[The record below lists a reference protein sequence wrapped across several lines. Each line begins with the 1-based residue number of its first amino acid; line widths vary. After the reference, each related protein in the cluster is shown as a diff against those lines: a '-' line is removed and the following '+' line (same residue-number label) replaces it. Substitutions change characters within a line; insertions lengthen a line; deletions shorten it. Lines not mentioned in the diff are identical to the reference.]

1 MQLDENTLACT
12 YATLILHDEN
22 LPITSANI
30 QKLVTVSL
38 TLSVLRDSPASS
50 GLKQRASWYGGG
62 QVGVKQ
68 VQVLRNA
75 GLRKPGSVGCG
86 TWIGQREIGQKGW
99 CASVLGVLVGR
110 V

>member
-30 QKLVTVSL
+30 QKLVTVSV

-50 GLKQRASWYGGG
+50 GLSGDLPRMEAAKE
-62 QVGVKQ
+62 V
-68 VQVLRNA
+68 
-75 GLRKPGSVGCG
+75 
-86 TWIGQREIGQKGW
+86 
-99 CASVLGVLVGR
+99 
-110 V
+110 